1 MNVHIQV
8 GSLGDG
14 DGNVRN
20 SFSGNAT
27 GGLVQVGS
35 ANFVHTAGRNNVS
48 SGDGYVLRND
58 EFWLIPLGSA
68 VWNSNG
74 QTLVNGRP
82 LDPAEARPV
91 PNPGGPV
98 RIVEERGRLVI
109 NDVEI
114 ADYPLR

>member
-1 MNVHIQV
+1 MHIQI

-27 GGLVQVGS
+27 GGLVQVGTTN
-35 ANFVHTAGRNNVS
+35 AIHMAGRNNVS
-48 SGDGYVLRND
+48 SGDGYVLRNG
-58 EFWLIPLGSA
+58 EFWLIPLGSR
-68 VWNSNG
+68 VDNING
-74 QTLVNGRP
+74 RMLVNGRP

-91 PNPGGPV
+91 PNPGGSV
-98 RIVEERGRLVI
+98 EIVEQGGRLVI
-109 NDVEI
+109 NGVEI